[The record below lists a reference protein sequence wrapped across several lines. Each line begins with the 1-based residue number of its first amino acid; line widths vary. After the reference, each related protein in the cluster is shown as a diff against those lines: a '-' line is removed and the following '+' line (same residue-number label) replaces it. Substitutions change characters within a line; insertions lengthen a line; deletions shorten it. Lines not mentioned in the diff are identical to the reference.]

1 MFDFC
6 ELFDFCSEKS
16 NKIKEI
22 KQEWGERMPDR
33 NGANRGGARPG
44 AGRKKKPLTERIEA
58 GQKATV
64 LKIPEVETAQMPKI
78 KDYFKA
84 EQRTGELY
92 AAEIYEETWQ
102 WLNERSCA
110 SLINPMLLEQY
121 AMSAARWVQLEG
133 INSQYGFITKTAQGV
148 MTASPFVAQA
158 QAYMKQT
165 NQLWYQIYQIV
176 KENCSTTFDGTPQD
190 DLMERLLKTRDGDA
204 EKNTGR

>member
-1 MFDFC
+1 M
-6 ELFDFCSEKS
+6 
-16 NKIKEI
+16 
-22 KQEWGERMPDR
+22 
-33 NGANRGGARPG
+33 
-44 AGRKKKPLTERIEA
+44 
-58 GQKATV
+58 

-84 EQRTGELY
+84 EQRMGELY

-110 SLINPMLLEQY
+110 SLINPILLEQY
-121 AMSAARWVQLEG
+121 AMSASRWVQLEG

-148 MTASPFVAQA
+148 VTASPFVAQA

-190 DLMERLLKTRDGDA
+190 DLMERLLKARDGD
-204 EKNTGR
+204 TGR